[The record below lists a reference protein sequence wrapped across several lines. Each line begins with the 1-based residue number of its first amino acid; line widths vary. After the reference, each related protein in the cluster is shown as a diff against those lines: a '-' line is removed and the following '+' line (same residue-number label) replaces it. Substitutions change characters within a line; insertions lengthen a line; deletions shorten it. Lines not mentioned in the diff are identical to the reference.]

1 MFEKCNE
8 KSVNMEFTLSLQT
21 RKLIQ
26 YSTGMSP
33 TEQKRIP
40 LTKCSQFASEQQRK
54 QYSCK
59 DSRVIN
65 PRGSVYLHLKRIL
78 PLKTVKKYLGKI

>member
-8 KSVNMEFTLSLQT
+8 KIVDMEFTLSLQT

-33 TEQKRIP
+33 TEQKKTP
-40 LTKCSQFASEQQRK
+40 VTKCSQFASEHQRK
-54 QYSCK
+54 LYSCK
-59 DSRVIN
+59 DSRIIN

-78 PLKTVKKYLGKI
+78 PLRTVKKYLGKI